1 MNKKLLLL
9 VLVFVGLTGYAQK
22 SKTTTTTTTTTTAAP
37 VETKPVVAPAP
48 KVAST
53 SSSLGKPS
61 NPLEIGISGG
71 LHQVWGD
78 VNSRVGFNL
87 DNSTIGIHVRKALS
101 HSFSWRWQY
110 NYGTATMQ
118 HFMPHYTA
126 VANGISS
133 NPNNNTWF
141 VASQMYSHAFA
152 WDNILTVGNTSMYK
166 NNTKWILD
174 FFAGPAAFFYRTKI
188 NATDA
193 NGTSY
198 MNNGVWST
206 AESIY
211 TSNIMNYTNNNS
223 TQDVVGDNR
232 AKRMVA
238 EYLDSKLDNT
248 YETLADNNR
257 VKNQIGGYAIVPAAT
272 FGAGFTYAINDKFNL
287 GLEERFY
294 YVFDDYLDG
303 ERWANFTSTAQ
314 YSQMNDMVMN
324 TTLKLNYNL
333 GKKGAKPLY
342 WRNANEEIQKKLA
355 SMNPNKAINE
365 ALADEDGD
373 GVPNILDQE
382 SGSREGCPVDT
393 KGIMLDSDKDGL
405 LDCDDKEPFS
415 PAGYPI
421 DNNGVAKVPPPACC
435 DQIKKAAEVVPTPPV
450 NTPSAACAET
460 TLPSVKFDN
469 DRYGMNS
476 AMVPS
481 LQTIGEKMQKCPDMK
496 LVVNGINDRNNK
508 NGKYNEQLS
517 YNRASEVTNYL
528 VEKFGIS
535 RDRFIVRYNLEGTG
549 DQDADRAVMFRNAQE
564 GETGSSNP
572 PSPHPGLKAG
582 KK

>member
-1 MNKKLLLL
+1 
-9 VLVFVGLTGYAQK
+9 
-22 SKTTTTTTTTTTAAP
+22 
-37 VETKPVVAPAP
+37 
-48 KVAST
+48 
-53 SSSLGKPS
+53 
-61 NPLEIGISGG
+61 
-71 LHQVWGD
+71 
-78 VNSRVGFNL
+78 
-87 DNSTIGIHVRKALS
+87 
-101 HSFSWRWQY
+101 
-110 NYGTATMQ
+110 MQ

-232 AKRMVA
+232 AKRLVA

-272 FGAGFTYAINDKFNL
+272 FGASVAYAINDKFNL

-303 ERWANFTSTAQ
+303 ERWANFTNTAQ

-382 SGSREGCPVDT
+382 TASREGCPVDT

-435 DQIKKAAEVVPTPPV
+435 EQIKKAAEVVPTPPT
-450 NTPSAACAET
+450 NTTSAACAET